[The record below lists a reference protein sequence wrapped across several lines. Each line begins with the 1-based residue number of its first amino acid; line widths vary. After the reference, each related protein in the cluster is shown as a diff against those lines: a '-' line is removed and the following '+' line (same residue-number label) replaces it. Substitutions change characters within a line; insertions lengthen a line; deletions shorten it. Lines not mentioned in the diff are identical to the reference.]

1 MRKFIKKYSCELYFT
16 TLFIGLIMMI
26 VGSWFN
32 NIEIVSYIGGVVIF
46 IDILILAFM

>member
-32 NIEIVSYIGGVVIF
+32 IEIMSYIGGVVIF